1 MTSHS
6 DIDATALQRLI
17 CPTSF
22 VRKIV
27 HLPDVASTQDIVR
40 TAATNGEPA
49 GLVVIADHQHAGR
62 GQFGRIWLDIPGH
75 TLLCSFLLRPT
86 HHTPAQTPDIL
97 MDFAH
102 TLCAVIAKFIP
113 DYPVRLKHPNDVV
126 IDTPMGTKKLAG
138 VIAEGAVQPGGQ
150 QWMSIGFGVNIG
162 AAPTGTVDGV
172 DLAVKSTAINQWA
185 RHPVTRQ
192 SLLDALFGRYK
203 P

>member
-1 MTSHS
+1 
-6 DIDATALQRLI
+6 
-17 CPTSF
+17 
-22 VRKIV
+22 
-27 HLPDVASTQDIVR
+27 
-40 TAATNGEPA
+40 
-49 GLVVIADHQHAGR
+49 
-62 GQFGRIWLDIPGH
+62 
-75 TLLCSFLLRPT
+75 
-86 HHTPAQTPDIL
+86 